1 MKGKLIKEEDQYYIE
16 YQTND
21 NTDDGFG
28 LIGIIKYELYPQKL
42 MFENEVGS
50 EYFFKLK
57 SIKQGIGIKE
67 FAIIVD
73 KEESTGW
80 KDIKDEY
87 LKYFNEIIKNI
98 PSEEMFNIEVI
109 PFDDWIEKNYEVPKK
124 LKL

>member
-1 MKGKLIKEEDQYYIE
+1 MKGKLIKEENQYYIE

-28 LIGIIKYELYPQKL
+28 LIGTIKYELYPQKL
-42 MFENEVGS
+42 MFENEVGN

-57 SIKQGIGIKE
+57 SIKQGFGVRE
-67 FAIIVD
+67 YAIIVD

-87 LKYFNEIIKNI
+87 LKYFHEIIKNI
-98 PSEEMFNIEVI
+98 SSEEMFNIEII

>member
-1 MKGKLIKEEDQYYIE
+1 MKGKLIKEENQYYIE

-73 KEESTGW
+73 KEETNGW
-80 KDIKDEY
+80 DAIQEEY
-87 LKYFNEIIKNI
+87 MKYFHQAIKGELNEELDNLQIM
-98 PSEEMFNIEVI
+98 PY
-109 PFDDWIEKNYEVPKK
+109 DDWIKKNYEVPKK